1 MFSMKQFSK
10 IYKNNN
16 LKQIVQDIQIYF
28 ISFNENL
35 SKT

>member
-1 MFSMKQFSK
+1 MFIMKQFSK

-28 ISFNENL
+28 ISF
-35 SKT
+35 